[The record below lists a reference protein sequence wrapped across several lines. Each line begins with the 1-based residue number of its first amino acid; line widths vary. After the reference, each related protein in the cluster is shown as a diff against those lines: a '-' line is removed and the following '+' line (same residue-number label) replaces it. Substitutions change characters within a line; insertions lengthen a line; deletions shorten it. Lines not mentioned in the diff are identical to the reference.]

1 MACGILVPWPEIE
14 PVPLYRQHEV
24 LTTGPPGRSPCK
36 KLLNQVI
43 EWIKMNE
50 ILKNN
55 TEGKGSVDL
64 EM

>member
-14 PVPLYRQHEV
+14 HVHLYHQHKV
-24 LTTGPPGRSPCK
+24 LTSGPPGRSPYK

-50 ILKNN
+50 IL
-55 TEGKGSVDL
+55 
-64 EM
+64 